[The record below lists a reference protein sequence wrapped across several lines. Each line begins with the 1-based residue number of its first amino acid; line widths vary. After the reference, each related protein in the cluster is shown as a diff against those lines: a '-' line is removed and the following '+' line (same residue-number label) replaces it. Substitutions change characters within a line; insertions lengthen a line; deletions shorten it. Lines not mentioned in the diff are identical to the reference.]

1 MEGNVGQASGV
12 FRQLRNVAFEPNA
25 AANFISVAEALNRG
39 CTVVYSSPD
48 DVYTLGVFGSTNLF
62 SRKYVGGKLSS
73 HYTCDMTAEN
83 ALITTVAN
91 NMRNYTPR
99 EVSQA
104 RAARQLMLNLAHASS
119 AAIMDML
126 DSGIVNCTVTKM
138 DIRNAD
144 AIFGPSIPSLKGKT
158 AKQASA
164 VSPNILAPRVTQ
176 VEQVVVVDVF
186 FVKKLQFLIGVLSPL
201 ELSFC
206 VQLKNRGVECMSSAL
221 TSFLSTASS
230 RGFDC
235 VLIKSDGE
243 GAIGA
248 MSTALKSSSIHQD
261 QASTFQL

>member
-1 MEGNVGQASGV
+1 MLVKHRGCFDNYG
-12 FRQLRNVAFEPNA
+12 NVAFQPNV
-25 AANFISVAEALNRG
+25 AANVISVAEALNRG

-48 DVYTLGVFGSTNLF
+48 DVYTLGVFGSTYLF
-62 SRKYVGGKLSS
+62 FKKYVGGKLSS

-99 EVSQA
+99 EVPQA

-119 AAIMDML
+119 AATMDML
-126 DSGIVNCTVTKM
+126 DSGILNCTV

-176 VEQVVVVDVF
+176 VEQVVAVVVF
-186 FVKKLQFLIGVLSPL
+186 FVKKLQFLLGVLSPL
-201 ELSFC
+201 GLSFC
-206 VQLKNRGVECMSSAL
+206 VQ
-221 TSFLSTASS
+221 
-230 RGFDC
+230 
-235 VLIKSDGE
+235 
-243 GAIGA
+243 
-248 MSTALKSSSIHQD
+248 
-261 QASTFQL
+261 